1 VLHLKHQ
8 KHNDESEHRR
18 SRLSSA
24 SFSSQ
29 DDISKLI
36 SPSEAMDES
45 SVIKAQD
52 SQIKNYINMD
62 FKRNKESVSF
72 QKTIT
77 LVTGLI
83 GELEMKQRKIKARK
97 KVAAV

>member
-1 VLHLKHQ
+1 M
-8 KHNDESEHRR
+8 
-18 SRLSSA
+18 SSA

-62 FKRNKESVSF
+62 FKRNKEAVSF

>member
-1 VLHLKHQ
+1 LKHQ

-29 DDISKLI
+29 EDIGKFI
-36 SPSEAMDES
+36 SAPEVMEES
-45 SVIKAQD
+45 SMTKAQD

-62 FKRNKESVSF
+62 FKRNKDSVSF

-83 GELEMKQRKIKARK
+83 GELEMKQKKIKARK

>member
-62 FKRNKESVSF
+62 FKRNKEAVSF

>member
-1 VLHLKHQ
+1 
-8 KHNDESEHRR
+8 
-18 SRLSSA
+18 
-24 SFSSQ
+24 
-29 DDISKLI
+29 
-36 SPSEAMDES
+36 M
-45 SVIKAQD
+45 IKGQD

-62 FKRNKESVSF
+62 FKRKKDSVSF

-97 KVAAV
+97 KVAVI